1 MYTVRNIKKLQYEG
15 GIILEFRTI
24 KTFYTVV
31 NTGSFQRAAEV
42 LNYSQPTISMRIKQL
57 EQDLDVQL
65 FERGKTLKLTH
76 AGRLFYERAGQLIA
90 QYEVL
95 DHTIFD
101 LKNGNAGLIK
111 VGISEPSASL
121 VFPKIL
127 KTFLADFPKL
137 MVNVSVDDANTCSQ
151 KLIDGEID
159 FAICG
164 EPELILE
171 NFYFPF
177 FHDSLDL
184 IVSESHPLASRTSVE
199 LRDLRD
205 ECFIFTP
212 ANCPIRIQIEQHLK
226 RAIGSDYKKME
237 LTSSM
242 SHKYF
247 VRENVGVSIFTST
260 AHSELLDGTVRIP
273 IENLPISPPIG
284 LLTNQK
290 EKDFDS
296 TTKELIDRIIYYFDD
311 KKRQIG

>member
-1 MYTVRNIKKLQYEG
+1 M
-15 GIILEFRTI
+15 
-24 KTFYTVV
+24 
-31 NTGSFQRAAEV
+31 
-42 LNYSQPTISMRIKQL
+42 
-57 EQDLDVQL
+57 
-65 FERGKTLKLTH
+65 
-76 AGRLFYERAGQLIA
+76 
-90 QYEVL
+90 
-95 DHTIFD
+95 
-101 LKNGNAGLIK
+101 
-111 VGISEPSASL
+111 
-121 VFPKIL
+121 
-127 KTFLADFPKL
+127 
-137 MVNVSVDDANTCSQ
+137 
-151 KLIDGEID
+151 
-159 FAICG
+159 
-164 EPELILE
+164 E

-177 FHDSLDL
+177 FHDTLDL

-247 VRENVGVSIFTST
+247 VRESVGVSIFTST

-311 KKRQIG
+311 KKRQLG